1 MYDINFWKASAE
13 RAVKTFAQA
22 LVALAGV
29 EMVGIHAVDWPEML
43 SVAAMAALLS
53 VLTSVASANFGKN
66 PGPSLSDES
75 THPDTIVMEVEVP
88 VEVEKKPAAR
98 KAPAKKATPKK

>member
-1 MYDINFWKASAE
+1 MFDINFWKAAGE
-13 RAVKTFAQA
+13 RAVKTFAQT

-29 EMVGIHAVDWPEML
+29 EMVGIHTVDWPEML
-43 SVAAMAALLS
+43 SVGAMAAVLS
-53 VLTSVASANFGKN
+53 ILTSVASANFGKN
-66 PGPSLSDES
+66 PGPSLTDES

-88 VEVEKKPAAR
+88 VEVEKKPAAK